1 MSVIGGLIGLGI
13 AIATSTAVIVNGS
26 DVRNQVQGV
35 NLGVPIVLVGFL
47 PLSITTTC
55 IGAMVV

>member
-1 MSVIGGLIGLGI
+1 MSVIGGLIGFGI
-13 AIATSTAVIVNGS
+13 AVATSTAVIVHGN

-35 NLGVPIVLVGFL
+35 NLGVPLVLVGFL